1 MNIVETAQSL
11 KSSQVSNP
19 QFNQIMK
26 LPKIPK
32 PSKNTPSNADDVGTT
47 ISNLAFLKKNYEEPA
62 INNLNTLKVIPQ
74 VSISLT
80 NELDANNSQKD
91 KNLAHKK
98 SKSFVGKTKDWAG
111 NMWNSI
117 KNIKFK
123 KMFGKAEF
131 KEFRNANGDI
141 VKIPV
146 KKIPLKKKKEN
157 NIILKNTISHEQNRI
172 VSTYDGI
179 AVGMYLVS

>member
-11 KSSQVSNP
+11 KSSQMSNP

-80 NELDANNSQKD
+80 NELDDKYFIANFNINVSKD
-91 KNLAHKK
+91 KN
-98 SKSFVGKTKDWAG
+98 KT
-111 NMWNSI
+111 
-117 KNIKFK
+117 
-123 KMFGKAEF
+123 
-131 KEFRNANGDI
+131 
-141 VKIPV
+141 
-146 KKIPLKKKKEN
+146 
-157 NIILKNTISHEQNRI
+157 
-172 VSTYDGI
+172 STK
-179 AVGMYLVS
+179 